1 MPGPLHLDPTQ
12 QGKGPGG
19 FYRCSS
25 RVPTAAEMR
34 RNERAMAR
42 TVARLGPINT
52 AATGPININV
62 YFHVI
67 TSKAATNNGDI
78 SQTMINDQINVL
90 NAAYAPTFNFTL
102 LGVDRT
108 ANDAWYVMQPGTT
121 AETAAKTALRKGTA
135 QDLNLYVANIGGG
148 LLGWST
154 FPSDYTSAPK
164 KDGVVCLTQSLPGG
178 TAAPYNLGDTATHE
192 IGHWLALY
200 HTFQGGCA
208 KSGTNGGD
216 YVSDTPAEKSPAYG
230 CPTGRDSC
238 SGLAGLDPIKNFLD
252 YSDDACMDG
261 FTAEQRTKMLTA
273 WNTWR
278 AGK

>member
-1 MPGPLHLDPTQ
+1 MACKAVDPWARVHTRQ
-12 QGKGPGG
+12 IVQLAIVCCFSSDPAHCANVVQVLGAPFLKLCCILCST
-19 FYRCSS
+19 YRCSS

-154 FPSDYTSAPK
+154 FPS
-164 KDGVVCLTQSLPGG
+164 
-178 TAAPYNLGDTATHE
+178 
-192 IGHWLALY
+192 
-200 HTFQGGCA
+200 
-208 KSGTNGGD
+208 
-216 YVSDTPAEKSPAYG
+216 
-230 CPTGRDSC
+230 
-238 SGLAGLDPIKNFLD
+238 
-252 YSDDACMDG
+252 
-261 FTAEQRTKMLTA
+261 
-273 WNTWR
+273 
-278 AGK
+278 GKHMCCWYA